1 MREIPTLRGAR
12 VLLRPWRDSDRA
24 PFARLNA
31 DPAARLYFPTIATA
45 EQSNLEADRI
55 AEHFEREGF
64 GLWALEIPGVT
75 EFAGF
80 VGLMRPS
87 YEAHFTPCVE
97 VGWRLLPDYWRRGY
111 ASEAAELALAY
122 GFEVLGLDEIV
133 SLTTVTNQPSRRVMD
148 RIGLRRDPAD
158 DFDHPRIAEGH
169 PLRPHVLYR
178 LSRADWQQRKQAE
191 AAGSLFAEIPAALPE
206 ELIQPLFTGKR
217 GFRVERIV
225 SHGQASPPDFWYEQA
240 EHEWV
245 LLVSGSACLEYEQPP
260 GEQRLLAG
268 DHVLIPAGRRHRVKW
283 TQADTDTVWLAVFYQ
298 PD

>member
-1 MREIPTLRGAR
+1 MSEIPTLHGAR
-12 VLLRPWRDSDRA
+12 VLLRPWRESDRA

-31 DPAARLYFPTIATA
+31 DPAARLYFPTLATA

-80 VGLMRPS
+80 VGLMRPA

-97 VGWRLLPDYWRRGY
+97 VGWRLLPAYWRRGY
-111 ASEAAELALAY
+111 ASEAAELALAH
-122 GFEVLGLDEIV
+122 GFEVLGLDQIV
-133 SLTTVTNQPSRRVMD
+133 SLTTVTNQPSRRVME
-148 RIGLRRDPAD
+148 RIGMQRDPAD

-178 LSRADWQQRKQAE
+178 LSRADWRRQAE
-191 AAGSLFAEIPAALPE
+191 PAGNLLAGMPATLPE
-206 ELIQPLFTGKR
+206 ELIEPLFAGQR
-217 GFRVERIV
+217 GFHVERIV
-225 SHGQASPPDFWYEQA
+225 SRGQASPPGFWYEQT

-245 LLVSGSACLEYEQPP
+245 LLVTGSACIEYDAPA
-260 GEQRLLAG
+260 GELCLHAG

-283 TQADTDTVWLAVFYQ
+283 TQTDTDTVWLAVFYQ